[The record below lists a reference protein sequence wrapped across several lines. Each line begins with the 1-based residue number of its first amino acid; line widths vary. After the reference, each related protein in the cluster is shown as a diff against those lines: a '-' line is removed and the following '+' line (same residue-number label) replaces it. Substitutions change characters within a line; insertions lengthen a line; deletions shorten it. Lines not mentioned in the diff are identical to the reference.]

1 MTVFDRLRAAME
13 MAQAELDLPDF
24 LARDIAAI
32 LQRQNDFAGRED
44 ELDDLVEKVTQ
55 YDTYGQTGYLGM
67 GVNNVILQKSLDK
80 LLRLNQQTVVA
91 NR

>member
-24 LARDIAAI
+24 LAQDITAI
-32 LQRQNDFAGRED
+32 LCRQSDFAGRED
-44 ELDDLVEKVTQ
+44 ELEDLVEKVTQ

-67 GVNNVILQKSLDK
+67 GVNNIILQKTLDK
-80 LLRLNQQTVVA
+80 LL
-91 NR
+91 